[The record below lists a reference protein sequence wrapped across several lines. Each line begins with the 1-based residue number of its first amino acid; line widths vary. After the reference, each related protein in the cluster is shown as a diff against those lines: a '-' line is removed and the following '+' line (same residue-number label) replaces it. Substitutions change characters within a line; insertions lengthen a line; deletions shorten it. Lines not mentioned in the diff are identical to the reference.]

1 MKWFFFTFEH
11 QPLSN
16 MSATAKNI
24 LGIVI
29 GLAMAMTAFML
40 FETIAHFAYPL
51 PPEVDI
57 NSAESMKAYMQ
68 QIPFGALSLV
78 LTGWLS
84 GSLLAGF
91 FARKI
96 SQNSTNRN
104 PLIIGIILESATI
117 FNFILL
123 PHPTWLIVV
132 SLLLILPAVF
142 VGHQL
147 QSSRS

>member
-1 MKWFFFTFEH
+1 
-11 QPLSN
+11 

-57 NSAESMKAYMQ
+57 NNAESMKSYMP
-68 QIPFGALSLV
+68 QIPVGALSLV
-78 LTGWLS
+78 LSGWLS

-96 SQNSTNRN
+96 SQNASKRN
-104 PLIIGIILESATI
+104 PLIIGCILESATI
-117 FNFILL
+117 FNFLLL
-123 PHPTWLIVV
+123 PHPTWLVVV
-132 SLLLILPAVF
+132 SLLLIIPAVF
-142 VGHQL
+142 VGHNL
-147 QSSRS
+147 KSSKG